1 MYVFGYGINDRGAN
15 VDIFEFWDFVLYLR
29 DVESMMERAM
39 ANRQKVEKHIAT
51 YIFGYGINNGGAI
64 VDGVEVWVYGVC
76 DRVWNQ

>member
-39 ANRQKVEKHIAT
+39 ANR
-51 YIFGYGINNGGAI
+51 
-64 VDGVEVWVYGVC
+64 
-76 DRVWNQ
+76 